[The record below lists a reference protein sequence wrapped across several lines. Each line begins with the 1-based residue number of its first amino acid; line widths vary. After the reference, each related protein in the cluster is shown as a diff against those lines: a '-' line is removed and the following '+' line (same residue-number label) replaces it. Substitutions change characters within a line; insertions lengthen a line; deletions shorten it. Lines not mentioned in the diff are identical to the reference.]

1 MKSAN
6 KAQVVSVSLPLDM
19 TKEVQEMARDE
30 RRSVSE
36 VIREAFRQYAANKV
50 LKEVRKDAR
59 KSAKAKGIK
68 PEQVAALV
76 REGRK

>member
-1 MKSAN
+1 MKATN

-36 VIREAFRQYAANKV
+36 VIREAFRQYASNKV
-50 LKEVRKDAR
+50 LKDVRKEAR
-59 KSAKAKGIK
+59 KSAKSKGVK
-68 PEQVAALV
+68 PGDVAAIV
-76 REGRK
+76 REGRR

>member
-1 MKSAN
+1 MKATN

-50 LKEVRKDAR
+50 LKDVRKEAR
-59 KSAKAKGIK
+59 MSAKAKGIK
-68 PEQVAALV
+68 PGDVAAIV

>member
-1 MKSAN
+1 MKATN

-50 LKEVRKDAR
+50 LKDVRIEAR

-68 PEQVAALV
+68 PSEVPAIV

>member
-36 VIREAFRQYAANKV
+36 VIREAFRQYAASKV
-50 LKEVRKDAR
+50 LKDVRKDVK
-59 KSAKAKGIK
+59 KSVKAKGIK
-68 PEQVAALV
+68 PRDLAAIV

>member
-1 MKSAN
+1 MKSTN

-50 LKEVRKDAR
+50 LKDVRKEAR

-68 PEQVAALV
+68 PTDVAAIV
-76 REGRK
+76 REGRR

>member
-1 MKSAN
+1 MKFTN

-36 VIREAFRQYAANKV
+36 DIAA
-50 LKEVRKDAR
+50 
-59 KSAKAKGIK
+59 I
-68 PEQVAALV
+68 V
-76 REGRK
+76 REGRR